1 MRLTSRFAF
10 VVAAISGLATNTGP
24 AFASPQ
30 GTAAIAKA
38 IDMCEHATQGGQMI
52 FPPEAELYF
61 GASDVGTTK
70 ALSALPDLLK
80 RYARNGPLSTADTPS
95 LFLRFASPD
104 GEAWSVVRGKTFTC
118 DVVATGFRGSE
129 VDQEIIGQMD
139 KMGWAMVASRPSAVP
154 NGLSQFL
161 LTKMLPASGD
171 PTSGIKAHMKSIG
184 FAEPLASGVQMEI
197 DFAAGQLSIRQ
208 PQKP

>member
-1 MRLTSRFAF
+1 MRLTSGLAF
-10 VVAAISGLATNTGP
+10 VIAAISSVATNVKP

-30 GTAAIAKA
+30 GTETIAKA
-38 IDMCEHATQGGQMI
+38 INICERATQGGQMI
-52 FPPEAELYF
+52 FPPDAQVYF
-61 GASDVGTTK
+61 GASNVGTTK

-80 RYARNGPLSTADTPS
+80 RYARTGPLSAVDAPS

-104 GEAWSVVRGKTFTC
+104 GEAWSVVRAKTFTC
-118 DVVATGFRGSE
+118 NVVATGFRGSE
-129 VDQEIIGQMD
+129 VDQEVVGEMN
-139 KMGWAMVASRPSAVP
+139 KAGWTTVASRPSTGP
-154 NGLSQFL
+154 NSLSQFL